1 MDFLNCR
8 YCNFRLLDDSVSGHH
23 TFSLHLTRQTGV
35 GHKQCEDV
43 VIGRSNTAGVR
54 SKVYASTLHSAP
66 KSLKRTQDSR
76 VKNTAA
82 HAIPELCKYVSVLQ
96 HTQGTGKH
104 LCLYTE
110 P

>member
-35 GHKQCEDV
+35 GHKQREDV

-66 KSLKRTQDSR
+66 KSLRELK
-76 VKNTAA
+76 
-82 HAIPELCKYVSVLQ
+82 IPESKTLQHMLSQNYVSVLQ